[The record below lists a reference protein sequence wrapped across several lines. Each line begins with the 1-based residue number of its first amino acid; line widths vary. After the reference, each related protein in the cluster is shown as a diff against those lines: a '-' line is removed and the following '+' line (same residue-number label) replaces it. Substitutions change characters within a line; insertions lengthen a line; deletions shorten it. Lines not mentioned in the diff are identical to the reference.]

1 MIVSASRRTDIP
13 NYYSDWFFNRLKAG
27 YALVKNPMNAAQIR
41 RVELSPEAVDCF
53 VFWTKNPAP
62 MLPRLEELR
71 DYAFYFQFTLTGYGR
86 DIEPGIPHKREVMLD
101 VFRQLAGRV
110 GKERVIWRYDPILI
124 TDRYTPEYHVRA
136 FGEIAAALEGCTEKA
151 VISFVDVYGKNRK
164 ALEQLGMRSPEAF
177 QMRQLASELA
187 CAARQHGMRTA
198 ACAEALDLSSCGVE
212 KNSCIDGELVERLTG
227 RKPSGGKDR
236 NQRSGCG
243 CMASADIGAYDTC
256 PSRCRYCYAD
266 RSGKAVEANRR
277 RYDPEAETLCGEI
290 KENIAVSK

>member
-1 MIVSASRRTDIP
+1 M
-13 NYYSDWFFNRLKAG
+13 
-27 YALVKNPMNAAQIR
+27 
-41 RVELSPEAVDCF
+41 
-53 VFWTKNPAP
+53 
-62 MLPRLEELR
+62 
-71 DYAFYFQFTLTGYGR
+71 
-86 DIEPGIPHKREVMLD
+86 
-101 VFRQLAGRV
+101 
-110 GKERVIWRYDPILI
+110 IWRYDPILI

-164 ALEQLGMRSPEAF
+164 ALGQLGMRNPEAF

-227 RKPSGGKDR
+227 RKPAGGKDR

-243 CMASADIGAYDTC
+243 CMASADIGAYDIC

-266 RSGKAVEANRR
+266 RSGKAVEANCR

>member
-124 TDRYTPEYHVRA
+124 TDRYTPEYHVRT
-136 FGEIAAALEGCTEKA
+136 FGEIAAALEE
-151 VISFVDVYGKNRK
+151 
-164 ALEQLGMRSPEAF
+164 
-177 QMRQLASELA
+177 
-187 CAARQHGMRTA
+187 
-198 ACAEALDLSSCGVE
+198 
-212 KNSCIDGELVERLTG
+212 
-227 RKPSGGKDR
+227 
-236 NQRSGCG
+236 
-243 CMASADIGAYDTC
+243 
-256 PSRCRYCYAD
+256 
-266 RSGKAVEANRR
+266 
-277 RYDPEAETLCGEI
+277 
-290 KENIAVSK
+290 

>member
-1 MIVSASRRTDIP
+1 MDGGVGHGI
-13 NYYSDWFFNRLKAG
+13 
-27 YALVKNPMNAAQIR
+27 AL
-41 RVELSPEAVDCF
+41 
-53 VFWTKNPAP
+53 
-62 MLPRLEELR
+62 
-71 DYAFYFQFTLTGYGR
+71 G
-86 DIEPGIPHKREVMLD
+86 
-101 VFRQLAGRV
+101 
-110 GKERVIWRYDPILI
+110 
-124 TDRYTPEYHVRA
+124 
-136 FGEIAAALEGCTEKA
+136 
-151 VISFVDVYGKNRK
+151 
-164 ALEQLGMRSPEAF
+164 QLGMRNPEAF

-227 RKPSGGKDR
+227 RKPAGGKDR